1 MIFKTAILEEEKAE
15 LDRLLWDILCRLLG
29 LQRRIHQSFKLNSP
43 QIDLIAVDSSIVM
56 AVLWQIVFL
65 QIKSRSAI

>member
-1 MIFKTAILEEEKAE
+1 MIFKTAILEEEKTE
-15 LDRLLWDILCRLLG
+15 LDRLLWDILWRLLG

-43 QIDLIAVDSSIVM
+43 QIDLIAVDCSIVM